1 MNLKSDKSKLH
12 FKNLIKLKFIEIDK
26 FFYSKIQTLKFLE
39 N

>member
-1 MNLKSDKSKLH
+1 MNLKDKSKLH

-26 FFYSKIQTLKFLE
+26 FFFYSKIQTLKFLE